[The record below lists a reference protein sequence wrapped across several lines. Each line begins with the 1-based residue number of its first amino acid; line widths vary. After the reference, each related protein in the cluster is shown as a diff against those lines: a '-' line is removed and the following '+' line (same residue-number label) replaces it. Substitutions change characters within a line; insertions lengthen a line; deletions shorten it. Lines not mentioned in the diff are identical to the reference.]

1 MKILV
6 CDTSNQNASAG
17 VYEDGREIA
26 YELSFETRT
35 HSETFMPLVHRV
47 MKQAKVKHED
57 LNAYA
62 ITVGPGSFTGIR
74 IGLAAVKGMAL
85 AAGKPCIAVS
95 STEALAR
102 SCENATAAPR
112 EETILVPAIDARN
125 NRVFARVFEDDTM
138 KTLVPEDAYD
148 ADELAKRIKN
158 MPELVYGTR
167 RQILV
172 VGSGAEVMKQ
182 AFERNK
188 VHINVY
194 CAKGAAI
201 TPKGVA
207 GAAFANPELV
217 SGRDIKATY
226 CAVSQAERL
235 RKTGDDKAEREQYKI
250 RSAKAEDV
258 DGIMGLE
265 EGSIPH
271 PWQRNEIEKLIT
283 EDNKCAFVT
292 EKDGKLVCY
301 IGCDIVIDE
310 GNIGNLV
317 TDEKERGKGLATA
330 ILKHLLED
338 LKNRGVKR
346 VYLEVESTNTAAL
359 VVYKKCGFR
368 SYNIRKGYF
377 GVGRDA
383 ILMDCEI

>member
-6 CDTSNQNASAG
+6 CDTSNQNCSAG
-17 VYEDGREIA
+17 IYEDGKETA

-47 MKQAKVKHED
+47 MEQANISHKD
-57 LNAYA
+57 LDAYA
-62 ITVGPGSFTGIR
+62 VTVGPGSFTGIR

-85 AAGKPCIAVS
+85 AASKPCISVS

-102 SCENATAAPR
+102 SCENATATAR
-112 EETILVPAIDARN
+112 EETVLVPAIDARN

-138 KTLVPEDAYD
+138 KTLIPENAYD
-148 ADELAKRIKN
+148 ADDLAKKIKN
-158 MPELVYGTR
+158 MPEIVYGTR

-172 VGSGAEVMKQ
+172 VGSGADVMKQ

-188 VHINVY
+188 VHVNVY

-207 GAAFANPELV
+207 GAAFAHPDLI
-217 SGRDIKATY
+217 SARDVKATY

-235 RKTGDDKAEREQYKI
+235 RKNDASEEYKI
-250 RSAKAEDV
+250 RPAVIEDV
-258 DGIMGLE
+258 DRIMCLE

-271 PWQRNEIEKLIT
+271 PWQRKEIEKLIT
-283 EDNKCAFVT
+283 EENKCAFVT
-292 EKDGKLVCY
+292 EKNGHIACY
-301 IGCDIVIDE
+301 IGCDIVLDE

-317 TDEKERGKGLATA
+317 TDEDERGKGLATA
-330 ILKHLLED
+330 ILKRLLEY
-338 LKNRGVKR
+338 LKERGVKN

-359 VVYKKCGFR
+359 VVYKKCGFK

>member
-17 VYEDGREIA
+17 IFEDGRVIA

-47 MKQAKVKHED
+47 MKQAGLKHSELD
-57 LNAYA
+57 AYA
-62 ITVGPGSFTGIR
+62 VTVGPGSFTGIR

-102 SCENATAAPR
+102 SCENATATAAT
-112 EETILVPAIDARN
+112 ETILVPAIDARN
-125 NRVFARVFEDDTM
+125 NRVFARVFEEDTM
-138 KTLVPEDAYD
+138 KTVISENAYD
-148 ADELAKRIKN
+148 ADELAVKIKN
-158 MPELVYGTR
+158 IPEVVYGTR
-167 RQILV
+167 RQVLV
-172 VGSGAEVMKQ
+172 VGSGAEIMKK

-188 VHINVY
+188 IHINVY
-194 CAKGAAI
+194 CAKGIAI

-207 GAAFANPELV
+207 EAAFAGPEPV
-217 SGRDIKATY
+217 NARDIKAAY

-235 RKTGDDKAEREQYKI
+235 RKNDPAKEFLI
-250 RSAKAEDV
+250 RRATIEDV
-258 DGIMGLE
+258 DRIMVLE

-271 PWQRNEIEKLIT
+271 PWQRKEIEKLVT
-283 EDNKCAFVT
+283 GEDKCAFVA
-292 EKDGKLVCY
+292 EKNGHIACY
-301 IGCDIVIDE
+301 IGCEIVLDE

-317 TDEKERGKGLATA
+317 TEEEERGKGLATA
-330 ILKHLLED
+330 IMKSLLEY
-338 LKNRGVKR
+338 LKERGIKN
-346 VYLEVESTNTAAL
+346 VYLEVESTNSAAI
-359 VVYKKCGFR
+359 VVYKKCGFK

>member
-6 CDTSNQNASAG
+6 CDTSNQNCSAG
-17 VYEDGREIA
+17 IYDDGKEIA

-47 MKQAKVKHED
+47 MEQAEITHAD
-57 LNAYA
+57 LDAYA

-85 AAGKPCIAVS
+85 AANKPCISVS

-102 SCENATAAPR
+102 SCENATATAR
-112 EETILVPAIDARN
+112 EETVLVPAIDARN

-138 KTLVPEDAYD
+138 KTLIPEDAYD
-148 ADELAKRIKN
+148 ADDLAKKIKN
-158 MPELVYGTR
+158 MPEVVYGTR

-172 VGSGAEVMKQ
+172 VGSGADVLKQ

-207 GAAFANPELV
+207 GAAFAHPELI
-217 SGRDIKATY
+217 SARDVKATY

-235 RKTGDDKAEREQYKI
+235 RKNDAADDYKI
-250 RSAKAEDV
+250 RPATADDV
-258 DGIMGLE
+258 DRIMCLE
-265 EGSIPH
+265 EGAIPH
-271 PWQRNEIEKLIT
+271 PWQRKEIEKLIT

-292 EKDGKLVCY
+292 EKNGHIACY
-301 IGCDIVIDE
+301 IGCDIVLDE

-317 TDEKERGKGLATA
+317 TEEEERGKGLATA
-330 ILKHLLED
+330 ILKRLLVY
-338 LKNRGVKR
+338 LKEQGVKK
-346 VYLEVESTNTAAL
+346 VYLEVESTNTAAI
-359 VVYKKCGFR
+359 VVYKKCGFK

>member
-6 CDTSNQNASAG
+6 CDTSNQNCSAG
-17 VYEDGREIA
+17 VYDDGREIA

-47 MKQAKVKHED
+47 MEQAKITHQELD
-57 LNAYA
+57 AYA

-85 AAGKPCIAVS
+85 AADKPCISVS

-102 SCENATAAPR
+102 SCENATATSR

-125 NRVFARVFEDDTM
+125 NRVFARAFEDDTM
-138 KTLVPEDAYD
+138 KTLIPEDAYD
-148 ADELAKRIKN
+148 ADDLAKKIKN
-158 MPELVYGTR
+158 MPEVVYGTR
-167 RQILV
+167 RQLLV

-207 GAAFANPELV
+207 GAAFANPELI
-217 SGRDIKATY
+217 SARDVKATY

-235 RKTGDDKAEREQYKI
+235 RKNDTAQEYKI
-250 RSAKAEDV
+250 RPATAEDV
-258 DGIMGLE
+258 DRIMCLE
-265 EGSIPH
+265 EGAIPH

-283 EDNKCAFVT
+283 EENKCAFVT
-292 EKDGKLVCY
+292 EKNGHIACY
-301 IGCDIVIDE
+301 IGCDIVLDE

-317 TDEKERGKGLATA
+317 TEEEERGKGLATA
-330 ILKHLLED
+330 ILKRLLEY
-338 LKNRGVKR
+338 LKEQGVKK

-359 VVYKKCGFR
+359 VVYKKCGFK

-377 GVGRDA
+377 GAGRDA

>member
-17 VYEDGREIA
+17 IYEDGKEIA

-47 MKQAKVKHED
+47 MEQAGIKHQD
-57 LNAYA
+57 LDAYA

-85 AAGKPCIAVS
+85 AANKPCIAVS

-102 SCENATAAPR
+102 SCENATATAR

-125 NRVFARVFEDDTM
+125 NRVFARAFEDDTM
-138 KTLVPEDAYD
+138 KALIPEDAYD
-148 ADELAKRIKN
+148 ADELAKKIKN
-158 MPELVYGTR
+158 MPEVVYGTR

-172 VGSGAEVMKQ
+172 VGSGAEVMKK
-182 AFERNK
+182 AFERNN

-207 GAAFANPELV
+207 GAAFANPELI
-217 SGRDIKATY
+217 SARDVKAAY

-235 RKTGDDKAEREQYKI
+235 RKTEAKDEFKI
-250 RSAKAEDV
+250 RPATTEDV
-258 DGIMGLE
+258 GRIMCLE
-265 EGSIPH
+265 EDSIPH
-271 PWQRNEIEKLIT
+271 PWQRNEIEKLIN

-292 EKDGKLVCY
+292 EKSNGQIVCY
-301 IGCDIVIDE
+301 IGCDFVLDE
-310 GNIGNLV
+310 CNIGNLV
-317 TDEKERGKGLATA
+317 TDEDERGKGLATA
-330 ILKHLLED
+330 MMKHLLEH
-338 LKNRGVKR
+338 LKEKGIKN
-346 VYLEVESTNTAAL
+346 VYLEVESTNLPAIA
-359 VVYKKCGFR
+359 VYKKCGFK

-377 GVGRDA
+377 GTGRDA

>member
-6 CDTSNQNASAG
+6 CDTSNQNCSAG
-17 VYEDGREIA
+17 IYDDGREIA

-35 HSETFMPLVHRV
+35 HSETFMPIVHRV
-47 MKQAKVKHED
+47 MEQAKIMHGD
-57 LNAYA
+57 LDAYA
-62 ITVGPGSFTGIR
+62 VTVGPGSFTGIR

-85 AAGKPCIAVS
+85 AANKPCISVS

-102 SCENATAAPR
+102 SCENATATSR
-112 EETILVPAIDARN
+112 EETVLVPAIDARN

-138 KTLVPEDAYD
+138 KTLIPEDAYD
-148 ADELAKRIKN
+148 ADDLAKRIRN
-158 MPELVYGTR
+158 MPEIVYGTR

-207 GAAFANPELV
+207 GAAFAHPDLI
-217 SGRDIKATY
+217 SARDVKAAY

-235 RKTGDDKAEREQYKI
+235 RKTNPAEEYKI
-250 RSAKAEDV
+250 RPAKAEDV
-258 DGIMGLE
+258 GRIMCLE
-265 EGSIPH
+265 EGAIPH
-271 PWQRNEIEKLIT
+271 PWQRSEIEKLIT

-292 EKDGKLVCY
+292 EKNGHIACY
-301 IGCDIVIDE
+301 IGCDIVLDE

-317 TDEKERGKGLATA
+317 TEEEERGKGLATA
-330 ILKHLLED
+330 ILKRLLVHLKEQ
-338 LKNRGVKR
+338 GVKK

-359 VVYKKCGFR
+359 VVYKKCGFK

>member
-6 CDTSNQNASAG
+6 CDTSNQNCSAG
-17 VYEDGREIA
+17 VYDDGREIA

-47 MKQAKVKHED
+47 MEQAKITHQELD
-57 LNAYA
+57 AYA

-85 AAGKPCIAVS
+85 AADKPCISVS

-102 SCENATAAPR
+102 SCENATATSR

-125 NRVFARVFEDDTM
+125 NRVFARAFEDDTM
-138 KTLVPEDAYD
+138 KTLIPEDAYD
-148 ADELAKRIKN
+148 ADDLAKKIKN
-158 MPELVYGTR
+158 MPEVVYGTR
-167 RQILV
+167 RQLLV

-207 GAAFANPELV
+207 GAAFANPELI
-217 SGRDIKATY
+217 SARDVKATY

-235 RKTGDDKAEREQYKI
+235 RKNDTAQEYKI
-250 RSAKAEDV
+250 RPATAEDV
-258 DGIMGLE
+258 DRIMCLE
-265 EGSIPH
+265 KGAIPH

-283 EDNKCAFVT
+283 EENKCAFVT
-292 EKDGKLVCY
+292 EKNGHIACY
-301 IGCDIVIDE
+301 IGCDIVLDE

-317 TDEKERGKGLATA
+317 TEEEERGKGLATA
-330 ILKHLLED
+330 ILKRLLEY
-338 LKNRGVKR
+338 LKERGVKK

-359 VVYKKCGFR
+359 VVYKKCGFK

-377 GVGRDA
+377 GAGRDA

>member
-6 CDTSNQNASAG
+6 CDTSNQNCSAG
-17 VYEDGREIA
+17 IYDDGKEMA

-47 MKQAKVKHED
+47 MEQAGITHEELD
-57 LNAYA
+57 AYA

-85 AAGKPCIAVS
+85 AAGKPCISVS

-102 SCENATAAPR
+102 SCENATATAR

-125 NRVFARVFEDDTM
+125 NRVFARVFEEDTM
-138 KTLVPEDAYD
+138 KTLIPENAYD
-148 ADELAKRIKN
+148 ADELAKKIKN
-158 MPELVYGTR
+158 MPEIVYGTR

-172 VGSGAEVMKQ
+172 VGSGADVMKQ
-182 AFERNK
+182 AFEHNK

-207 GAAFANPELV
+207 GAAFAHPDLI
-217 SGRDIKATY
+217 SARDVKATY

-235 RKTGDDKAEREQYKI
+235 RKNDAADEFKI
-250 RSAKAEDV
+250 REATAEDV
-258 DGIMGLE
+258 DRIMVLE

-271 PWQRNEIEKLIT
+271 PWQRKEIEKLIS
-283 EDNKCAFVT
+283 EENKCAFVT
-292 EKDGKLVCY
+292 EKNGHIACY
-301 IGCDIVIDE
+301 IGCDIVLDE

-317 TDEKERGKGLATA
+317 TEEEERGKGLATA
-330 ILKHLLED
+330 ILKRLLEY
-338 LKNRGVKR
+338 LRKRGVKN
-346 VYLEVESTNTAAL
+346 VYLEVESTNVAAIS
-359 VVYKKCGFR
+359 VYKKCGFK

>member
-17 VYEDGREIA
+17 IYEDGKEIA

-47 MKQAKVKHED
+47 MEQANISHND
-57 LNAYA
+57 LDAYA
-62 ITVGPGSFTGIR
+62 VTVGPGSFTGIR

-85 AAGKPCIAVS
+85 AAGNPCISVS

-102 SCENATAAPR
+102 SCENATATAK

-125 NRVFARVFEDDTM
+125 NRVFARVLEDDTM
-138 KTLVPEDAYD
+138 KTLIPEDAYD
-148 ADELAKRIKN
+148 ADDLAKKIKN
-158 MPELVYGTR
+158 MPEVIYGTK

-172 VGSGAEVMKQ
+172 VGSGADVMKQ
-182 AFERNK
+182 AFERNN

-201 TPKGVA
+201 TPQGVA
-207 GAAFANPELV
+207 EAAFANPVLI
-217 SGRDIKATY
+217 SARDVKAAY

-235 RKTGDDKAEREQYKI
+235 RKADASDGYKI
-250 RSAKAEDV
+250 RAAKEDDV
-258 DGIMGLE
+258 DLIMGLE
-265 EGSIPH
+265 EGAIPH
-271 PWQRNEIEKLIT
+271 PWQKEEIEKLIS
-283 EDNKCAFVT
+283 EDNKLAFVT
-292 EKDGKLVCY
+292 EKDGHIVCY
-301 IGCDIVIDE
+301 IGCDIVLDE

-330 ILKHLLED
+330 IMKHLLD
-338 LKNRGVKR
+338 SLKERGVKK

-359 VVYKKCGFR
+359 VVYKKCGFK

-377 GVGRDA
+377 GLNRDA

>member
-1 MKILV
+1 MRILV

-17 VYEDGREIA
+17 IYEDGREIA

-35 HSETFMPLVHRV
+35 HSETFMPLVDRV
-47 MKQAKVKHED
+47 MKTAKLSHQELD
-57 LNAYA
+57 AYA
-62 ITVGPGSFTGIR
+62 VTVGPGSFTGIR

-85 AAGKPCIAVS
+85 AAGKPCISVS

-102 SCENATAAPR
+102 SCENATATPR
-112 EETILVPAIDARN
+112 EETILIPAIDARN
-125 NRVFARVFEDDTM
+125 NRVFACVFEDDSM
-138 KTLVPEDAYD
+138 KVLIPENAYD

-172 VGSGAEVMKQ
+172 VGNGAEVMKQ

-207 GAAFANPELV
+207 GAAFAHPELIGAMDV
-217 SGRDIKATY
+217 KAAY

-235 RKTGDDKAEREQYKI
+235 RKNEADSFSI
-250 RSAKAEDV
+250 RAAVSDDV
-258 DGIMGLE
+258 DRIMELE

-271 PWQRNEIEKLIT
+271 PWQREEIEKLIT
-283 EDNKCAFVT
+283 QDNKCAFVT
-292 EKDGKLVCY
+292 EKGGRVVCY
-301 IGCDIVIDE
+301 IGCDIVFDE

-317 TDEKERGKGLATA
+317 TDEKERGKGLATS
-330 ILKHLLED
+330 LMKHLLAS
-338 LKNRGVKR
+338 LKERGVR
-346 VYLEVESTNTAAL
+346 IVYLEVEGTNTAAIA
-359 VVYKKCGFR
+359 VYKKCGFKT
-368 SYNIRKGYF
+368 YNIRRGYY
-377 GVGRDA
+377 GVDRDA
-383 ILMDCEI
+383 MMMDCEI

>member
-6 CDTSNQNASAG
+6 CDTSNQNCSAG
-17 VYEDGREIA
+17 IYDDGKEVA

-47 MKQAKVKHED
+47 MEQANISHKD
-57 LNAYA
+57 LDAYA

-85 AAGKPCIAVS
+85 AADKPCISVS

-102 SCENATAAPR
+102 SCENATATSR

-138 KTLVPEDAYD
+138 KTLIPENAYD
-148 ADELAKRIKN
+148 ADDLAKKIKN
-158 MPELVYGTR
+158 MPELIYGTR

-172 VGSGAEVMKQ
+172 VGSGADVMKQ

-188 VHINVY
+188 VHVNVY

-207 GAAFANPELV
+207 GAAFAHPELI
-217 SGRDIKATY
+217 SARDVKATY

-235 RKTGDDKAEREQYKI
+235 RKNDPSEEYKI
-250 RSAKAEDV
+250 RPATAEDV
-258 DGIMGLE
+258 DMIMGLE

-271 PWQRNEIEKLIT
+271 PWQRKEIEKLIS

-292 EKDGKLVCY
+292 EKNGHITCY
-301 IGCDIVIDE
+301 IGCDIVLDE

-330 ILKHLLED
+330 ILKRLLEY
-338 LKNRGVKR
+338 LKERGVKN

-359 VVYKKCGFR
+359 SVYKKCGFK